1 MGSGPYVRLP
11 RQPPEITLIYARN
24 SLGKRRK
31 SYPKCNGPWRGRIL
45 QCHHGPVSL
54 RRQTHK
60 TPVEANTRIR
70 VQSRH
75 VSTSLTFIHPE
86 PPETLHSISRI
97 LNSVHPELTL
107 NWQFVDGA
115 VSALPTAEWQEK
127 LYRRLATVQQG
138 YQGSGVASPYSTT
151 SSNDRARLP
160 SYSSSSGQPS
170 PVGLVPHMPAYST
183 QSANRRRRLEPSVTS
198 TVPDSD
204 HSSLHLSKERGMSA
218 NWLVLRYD

>member
-1 MGSGPYVRLP
+1 MQIRTIVTDAITGPSYKRGPPKGYIHAIEQRWHQVECVLATVLALPRAQDIVADLRQDDFARDILDRVGSGPYVRLP

-107 NWQFVDGA
+107 NW
-115 VSALPTAEWQEK
+115 
-127 LYRRLATVQQG
+127 
-138 YQGSGVASPYSTT
+138 
-151 SSNDRARLP
+151 
-160 SYSSSSGQPS
+160 
-170 PVGLVPHMPAYST
+170 
-183 QSANRRRRLEPSVTS
+183 
-198 TVPDSD
+198 
-204 HSSLHLSKERGMSA
+204 
-218 NWLVLRYD
+218 